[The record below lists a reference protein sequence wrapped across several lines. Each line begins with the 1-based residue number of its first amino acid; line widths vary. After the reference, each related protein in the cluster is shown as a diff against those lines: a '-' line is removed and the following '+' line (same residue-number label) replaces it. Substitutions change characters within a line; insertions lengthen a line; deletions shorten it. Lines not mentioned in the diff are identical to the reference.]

1 MTIHKSDK
9 KGYIIQLEDVWKI
22 YQMDSVQVPAL
33 RGVHLDVKRGE
44 FLVILGP
51 SGSGK
56 STLLNM
62 IGSLDLPTKGK
73 IFLDG
78 KNIATMPESD
88 LAQLRGKKIGF
99 VFQTFNLIPSLDAL
113 ENVALPMTFQRV
125 QREERTKTA
134 EQILKKVNLGH
145 RMKHLPSELS
155 GGERQRVAIA
165 RALVNDPEVILADEP
180 TGNLDSK
187 SGEEIV
193 NILFQ
198 LNKEGKTIIM
208 ITHER
213 DLTRYADRTCLLS
226 DGQIISCLADGK
238 KSVRKLEREMEKWK
252 RK

>member
-1 MTIHKSDK
+1 MVEHPIDK
-9 KGYIIQLEDVWKI
+9 KKYIIQLEDVWKI

-33 RGVHLDVKRGE
+33 RGVHLDVRRGE

-78 KNIATMPESD
+78 RNIATLPESI

-99 VFQTFNLIPSLDAL
+99 VFQTFNLIPSLSAL
-113 ENVALPMTFQRV
+113 ENVMLPMTFQGV
-125 QREERTKTA
+125 SREERIKKA
-134 EQILKKVNLGH
+134 ESLLRKVNLEH
-145 RMKHLPSELS
+145 RIHHLPSELS
-155 GGERQRVAIA
+155 GGERQRVAMA
-165 RALVNDPEVILADEP
+165 RALINNPEVILADEP

-187 SGEEIV
+187 SGIEIV
-193 NILFQ
+193 QLLRQ

-213 DLTRYADRTCLLS
+213 PLAKYADRICLLS
-226 DGQIISCLADGK
+226 DGKIMSCLVNAK
-238 KSVRKLEREMEKWK
+238 KGFRKLEEAM
-252 RK
+252 

>member
-1 MTIHKSDK
+1 MVIHKVQK
-9 KGYIIQLEDVWKI
+9 KDYIIQLEDVWKI

-33 RGVHLDVKRGE
+33 RGVHLDVRRGE

-62 IGSLDLPTKGK
+62 VGSLDLPTKGK

-78 KNIATMPESD
+78 QNIATLPESR

-99 VFQTFNLIPSLDAL
+99 VFQTFNLIPSLNAL
-113 ENVALPMTFQRV
+113 ENVSLPMTFQGV
-125 QREERTKTA
+125 PREERTKRA
-134 EQILKKVNLGH
+134 ENLLKKVNLGH
-145 RMKHLPSELS
+145 RINHLPSELS

-165 RALVNDPEVILADEP
+165 RALINDPEVILADEP

-187 SGEEIV
+187 SGREIV
-193 NILFQ
+193 DFLSN

-213 DLTRYADRTCLLS
+213 DLTKYADRTCLLS
-226 DGQIISCLADGK
+226 DGQIMSCLADGK
-238 KSVRKLEREMEKWK
+238 KSVRKFEKEMEKWK

>member
-1 MTIHKSDK
+1 MTMHKANK
-9 KGYIIQLEDVWKI
+9 KDCIIQLEDVWKI

-33 RGVHLDVKRGE
+33 KGIHLDVQRGE

-99 VFQTFNLIPSLDAL
+99 VFQTFNLIPSLNAL
-113 ENVALPMTFQRV
+113 ENVALPMTFQGV
-125 QREERTKTA
+125 QREERAKTA
-134 EQILKKVNLGH
+134 EQLLKKVNLGH
-145 RMKHLPSELS
+145 RMLHLPSELS

-165 RALVNDPEVILADEP
+165 RALVNDPEVVLADEP

-187 SGEEIV
+187 SGREIV
-193 NILFQ
+193 EILSH

-213 DLTRYADRTCLLS
+213 EMMKYADRTCLLS
-226 DGQIISCLADGK
+226 DGQITSCLADGK
-238 KSVRKLEREMEKWK
+238 KSVKKLEREMEKWK

>member
-1 MTIHKSDK
+1 MVIHKTNK
-9 KGYIIQLEDVWKI
+9 KNVIQLEDVWKI

-33 RGVHLDVKRGE
+33 RGIHLDVKKGE

-78 KNIATMPESD
+78 RNIAKLPESD
-88 LAQLRGKKIGF
+88 LAQLRGRKIGF
-99 VFQTFNLIPSLDAL
+99 VFQVFNLIPSLSAL
-113 ENVALPMTFQRV
+113 ENVGLPMIFQGV
-125 QREERTKTA
+125 SSDERIKKA
-134 EQILKKVNLGH
+134 GDLLKKVNLGH
-145 RMKHLPSELS
+145 RLTHLPSELS

-187 SGEEIV
+187 SGKEIV
-193 NILFQ
+193 EMLRNF
-198 LNKEGKTIIM
+198 NKEGKTVIM

-213 DLTRYADRTCLLS
+213 SLARYADRVCLLK

-238 KSVRKLEREMEKWK
+238 KKMKKLEEAM
-252 RK
+252 

>member
-1 MTIHKSDK
+1 MVKRHINK
-9 KGYIIQLEDVWKI
+9 KDYIIQLEDVWKI

-33 RGVHLDVKRGE
+33 RGVHLDIKRGE

-62 IGSLDLPTKGK
+62 VGSLDLPTKGK

-78 KNIATMPESD
+78 KNIATLPESS

-99 VFQTFNLIPSLDAL
+99 VFQTFNLIPSLSAL
-113 ENVALPMTFQRV
+113 ENVILPMTFQGVSRLERV
-125 QREERTKTA
+125 KKA
-134 EQILKKVNLGH
+134 ELLLKKVNLGH
-145 RMKHLPSELS
+145 RIHHLPSELS

-165 RALVNDPEVILADEP
+165 RALINNPEVILADEP

-193 NILFQ
+193 ELLEQF
-198 LNKEGKTIIM
+198 NKEGKTVIM

-213 DLTRYADRTCLLS
+213 YLAKFADRVCLLK
-226 DGQIISCLADGK
+226 DGQIVSCLVNGK
-238 KSVRKLEREMEKWK
+238 KKMRKLEEEMQ
-252 RK
+252 

>member
-1 MTIHKSDK
+1 MVIHKANK
-9 KGYIIQLEDVWKI
+9 QKYIIQLEDVWKI
-22 YQMDSVQVPAL
+22 YQMDAVQVTAL
-33 RGVHLDVKRGE
+33 QGVHLDVKKGE

-78 KNIATMPESD
+78 RNIANLPESD

-99 VFQTFNLIPSLDAL
+99 VFQVFNLIPSLSAL
-113 ENVALPMTFQRV
+113 ENVSLPMMFQGVSRD
-125 QREERTKTA
+125 ERIKKA
-134 EQILKKVNLGH
+134 GYLLKKVNLGE
-145 RMKHLPSELS
+145 RITHLPSELS

-165 RALVNDPEVILADEP
+165 RALVNNPEVILADEP

-187 SGEEIV
+187 SGQEIV
-193 NILFQ
+193 EMLRQF
-198 LNKEGKTIIM
+198 NKEGKTVIM

-213 DLTRYADRTCLLS
+213 SLTKYADRICLLK
-226 DGQIISCLADGK
+226 DGQIMSCLADGK
-238 KSVRKLEREMEKWK
+238 KKMRKLEEAM
-252 RK
+252 

>member
-1 MTIHKSDK
+1 MVIHRINK
-9 KGYIIQLEDVWKI
+9 KDYVIQLEDVWKI

-33 RGVHLDVKRGE
+33 RGIHLDIKRGE
-44 FLVILGP
+44 FLAIFGP

-62 IGSLDLPTKGK
+62 IGSLDIPTRGK

-78 KNIATMPESD
+78 QNIANLSESE

-99 VFQTFNLIPSLDAL
+99 VFQTFNLIPSLNAL
-113 ENVALPMTFQRV
+113 ENVILPMTFQGV
-125 QREERTKTA
+125 SREEKVKKAESILNKVKLSHRT
-134 EQILKKVNLGH
+134 
-145 RMKHLPSELS
+145 KHLPSELS

-165 RALVNDPEVILADEP
+165 RALINDPEVVLADEP

-193 NILFQ
+193 EILTK
-198 LNKEGKTIIM
+198 LNKEGKTVIM

-213 DLTRYADRTCLLS
+213 HLATCADRICLLK
-226 DGQIISCLADGK
+226 DGQITSCMVDGK
-238 KSVRKLEREMEKWK
+238 KKILKLEKEMEK
-252 RK
+252 

>member
-1 MTIHKSDK
+1 MVEHKVNK
-9 KGYIIQLEDVWKI
+9 KENIIQLEDVWKI
-22 YQMDSVQVPAL
+22 YQMDSVQVTAL
-33 RGVHLDVKRGE
+33 RGVHLDVRRGE

-78 KNIATMPESD
+78 KNIANMHESE

-99 VFQTFNLIPSLDAL
+99 VFQTFNLIPSINAL
-113 ENVALPMTFQRV
+113 ENVGLPMTFQGTSS
-125 QREERTKTA
+125 EERKKSA
-134 EQILKKVNLGH
+134 EALLKKVGLGP
-145 RMKHLPSELS
+145 RMLHLPSELS

-187 SGEEIV
+187 SGKEIV
-193 NILFQ
+193 ALLSQ
-198 LNKEGKTIIM
+198 LNKEGKTVIM

-213 DLTRYADRTCLLS
+213 TLAAYADRTCLLK
-226 DGQIISCLADGK
+226 DGMITSCSADHNMIIRLLEEGK
-238 KSVRKLEREMEKWK
+238 K
-252 RK
+252 

>member
-1 MTIHKSDK
+1 MVIHKISK
-9 KGYIIQLEDVWKI
+9 KDYVIQLEDVWKI

-33 RGVHLDVKRGE
+33 RGIHLDIKRGE
-44 FLVILGP
+44 FLAILGP

-62 IGSLDLPTKGK
+62 IGSLDIPTKGK

-78 KNIATMPESD
+78 QNIANLSESE

-99 VFQTFNLIPSLDAL
+99 VFQVFNLIPSLNAL
-113 ENVALPMTFQRV
+113 ENVILPMTFQGV
-125 QREERTKTA
+125 AREEKIKKA
-134 EQILKKVNLGH
+134 ESILNKVKLAH
-145 RMKHLPSELS
+145 RMTHLPSELS

-165 RALVNDPEVILADEP
+165 RALINNPEVILADEP

-193 NILFQ
+193 EILMK
-198 LNKEGKTIIM
+198 LNKEGKTVIM

-213 DLTRYADRTCLLS
+213 HLAMYADRICLLK
-226 DGQIISCLADGK
+226 DGQITSCMVDGK
-238 KSVRKLEREMEKWK
+238 KKILKLEKEMEK
-252 RK
+252 

>member
-1 MTIHKSDK
+1 MVVHKADK
-9 KGYIIQLEDVWKI
+9 KKYIIQLEDVWKI

-33 RGVHLDVKRGE
+33 RGIHLDVKKGE
-44 FLVILGP
+44 FLAILGP

-78 KNIATMPESD
+78 RNIANLPESD

-99 VFQTFNLIPSLDAL
+99 VFQIFNLIPSLNAL
-113 ENVALPMTFQRV
+113 ENVILPMTFQGIS
-125 QREERTKTA
+125 REERIKKA
-134 EQILKKVNLGH
+134 ENLLKKVKLSH
-145 RMKHLPSELS
+145 RATHLPSELS

-165 RALVNDPEVILADEP
+165 RALINNPEVILADEP

-193 NILFQ
+193 QFLTS
-198 LNKEGKTIIM
+198 LNKEGKTVIM

-213 DLTRYADRTCLLS
+213 HLATYADRICLLH
-226 DGQIISCLADGK
+226 DGQITRCLADGK
-238 KSVRKLEREMEKWK
+238 KKIIELEEEM
-252 RK
+252 